1 MVCSASVPNQ
11 VSADSG
17 HASTVA
23 VLSLVGDGLSIV
35 SPRST
40 TGTLRERLDRRFI
53 PIKDSLIDRTV
64 VRVIAEELRARSDI
78 APTFLDSH
86 DATLFGLQSKALE
99 QEKTSQDLV
108 KSLLERVPELAKFDY
123 IVLVAKYRHMAQMDA
138 PVGHF
143 GVGSLDGLGFYI
155 DRLSIMENSDTGLV
169 DTGFLATFAY
179 FKVVLDSVQTGR
191 VIAEQPVAAS
201 SVRAAID
208 SRSLNPWDSLSSTEK
223 TQSLIT
229 LVTRE
234 CASAT
239 KVILKSI
246 PRSP

>member
-1 MVCSASVPNQ
+1 M
-11 VSADSG
+11 
-17 HASTVA
+17 A

-40 TGTLRERLDRRFI
+40 TGTLRERVDRRFV
-53 PIKDSLIDRTV
+53 PIRDSLMDRTV
-64 VRVIAEELRARSDI
+64 VQVIAEELKARSDI
-78 APTFLDSH
+78 SPTFLDSH
-86 DATLFGLQSKALE
+86 DAALFNLQSKALE
-99 QEKTSQDLV
+99 EEKTSQDLV
-108 KSLLERVPELAKFDY
+108 KSLLERVPELAKFNY

-155 DRLSIMENSDTGLV
+155 DRLSIMENSETALV

-179 FKVVLDSVQTGR
+179 FKVILDDVQTGR
-191 VIAEQPVAAS
+191 VLAEQPVAAS
-201 SVRAAID
+201 SVKAATD

-239 KVILKSI
+239 RVVLHSI
-246 PRSP
+246 PQNTERRAVP